1 MRSRIKSVSSA
12 AVVLL
17 GITLGIR
24 LQGAAAQD
32 RLLQDTVEF
41 TGAVLF
47 LEHKVPGLVIGA
59 IRGPERAVSG
69 FGETGRGTGVS
80 PASHLARELVLFK
93 QFPVVESL
101 VLRTAVSV
109 IHSALNNH
117 P

>member
-69 FGETGRGTGVS
+69 FGEIREGNRGQSWRANRVS
-80 PASHLARELVLFK
+80 YWLRH
-93 QFPVVESL
+93 ES
-101 VLRTAVSV
+101 V
-109 IHSALNNH
+109 HG
-117 P
+117 

>member
-24 LQGAAAQD
+24 LQGASAQD

-59 IRGPERAVSG
+59 IRGPERTVSG
-69 FGETGRGTGVS
+69 FGGNRGQSWRANRVS
-80 PASHLARELVLFK
+80 YWLRH
-93 QFPVVESL
+93 ES
-101 VLRTAVSV
+101 V
-109 IHSALNNH
+109 HG
-117 P
+117 

>member
-69 FGETGRGTGVS
+69 FGETGKGTGVS
-80 PASHLARELVLFK
+80 PWSAPFSVDS
-93 QFPVVESL
+93 VM
-101 VLRTAVSV
+101 LRF
-109 IHSALNNH
+109 
-117 P
+117 

>member
-17 GITLGIR
+17 GITLGIK

-47 LEHKVPGLVIGA
+47 LKHKVPGLVIGA

-69 FGETGRGTGVS
+69 FGEQGGEQGSVL
-80 PASHLARELVLFK
+80 ASKPCFVLAPSRKRSRVRSSHHSWRVL
-93 QFPVVESL
+93 L
-101 VLRTAVSV
+101 
-109 IHSALNNH
+109 
-117 P
+117 

>member
-41 TGAVLF
+41 TG
-47 LEHKVPGLVIGA
+47 
-59 IRGPERAVSG
+59 RSAVSG
-69 FGETGRGTGVS
+69 AQGPGSGDRRDPWS
-80 PASHLARELVLFK
+80 
-93 QFPVVESL
+93 
-101 VLRTAVSV
+101 
-109 IHSALNNH
+109 
-117 P
+117 